1 MGRRWTDLTQ
11 IMSFCVYK
19 LQATEPYSHTGRA
32 RDKHAR
38 SLTTAL
44 QDDQFLWSTSRIL
57 SREAENS
64 RPHHPH
70 PQPSTCLREML
81 SLANGPKRKRLDDP
95 GKWAV
100 LMPNGR
106 KRRLP
111 HRNGTLSQIGRIL
124 WKHIAHLLKTNLTK
138 FAVICLKKR
147 QKARFLSP
155 RSSKIIVTKE
165 KERRKKKSEEKKG
178 NNGCTLS
185 FYNSYRYPPTPLPY
199 LSFPIILFA
208 S

>member
-1 MGRRWTDLTQ
+1 
-11 IMSFCVYK
+11 
-19 LQATEPYSHTGRA
+19 
-32 RDKHAR
+32 
-38 SLTTAL
+38 
-44 QDDQFLWSTSRIL
+44 
-57 SREAENS
+57 
-64 RPHHPH
+64 
-70 PQPSTCLREML
+70 
-81 SLANGPKRKRLDDP
+81 
-95 GKWAV
+95 
-100 LMPNGR
+100 MPNGR

-165 KERRKKKSEEKKG
+165 KERIKRKREEKKE

-185 FYNSYRYPPTPLPY
+185 FYNSYRYPPNPSPLPIISHNSLRVIKHRLLHLKSARSAEVAFRGRLIFY
-199 LSFPIILFA
+199 ISFWPPA
-208 S
+208 SKFSGRHH